1 MYHSKYDPNP
11 LQDPGNGDGGD
22 GGGQEVDP
30 SKHLQVNWQSPQPLH
45 TSPPPSPSSSSS
57 AGDGGK
63 DGGKDSA
70 KDQPNQLIPKIPTP
84 GDMEQWKLEN
94 FGPEWELVHVRPDDL
109 LVHEQH
115 ILDAAKSLA
124 AAFNALA
131 DTSEASLDAPFWG
144 LGEGYLVTA
153 NHAGRSADGWEPYT
167 QYTDS
172 AVATRDFVRSLRSMQ
187 RAALQHAAD
196 CVTVSGGFIE
206 LLNASADAYAQ
217 SDQHSVFPDKA
228 SLPQDNG

>member
-1 MYHSKYDPNP
+1 MPMYHSKYDTNP
-11 LQDPGNGDGGD
+11 LQDPGNGDN
-22 GGGQEVDP
+22 GGQGQDIDL

-45 TSPPPSPSSSSS
+45 TSPPPSGSSSPSSGS
-57 AGDGGK
+57 A
-63 DGGKDSA
+63 DSPPKNA
-70 KDQPNQLIPKIPTP
+70 DNQPNQLTPNIPTP

-94 FGPEWELVHVRPDDL
+94 FGPEWDLVHVRPDDL

-115 ILDAAKSLA
+115 ILDAARGLA

-131 DTSEASLDAPFWG
+131 DTSEASLEAPFWG
-144 LGEGYLVTA
+144 LGEGYLSTA

-167 QYTDS
+167 QYSDS
-172 AVATRDFVRSLRSMQ
+172 AVATRDFVRALRGMQ

-206 LLNASADAYAQ
+206 LLNATADAYAQ
-217 SDQHSVFPDKA
+217 SDQHSVFPDKS